1 MQRFLSFVHKKRFYN
16 TATDMIPGKDLIVIS
31 LTVYIKCPIT
41 PSLLEC
47 FQPLLKLEMFFP
59 RIKLA
64 SNLPCLINNLS
75 QPSVSPRKNAFQDT
89 ALRIVKFYANAF
101 SPNPVKQSISD
112 LFYPLQ
118 GYHRVPLE
126 RGMCFGHKWCNT
138 DIDLPERAI
147 YTLFQGRNV
156 IGKPCNGID
165 IIIRFRRKS
174 HHKIK
179 FYQIPSLPECLFYA
193 LEQVIVGNIL
203 INNFSQGR
211 SCRLRR

>member
-1 MQRFLSFVHKKRFYN
+1 
-16 TATDMIPGKDLIVIS
+16 MIPGEDLIVVS
-31 LTVYIKCPIT
+31 LAVRIKCPINT
-41 PSLLEC
+41 GLLERI
-47 FQPLLKLEMFFP
+47 QPLLEVKMFFP

-64 SNLPCLINNLS
+64 SILPRLINNPS
-75 QPSVSPRKNAFQDT
+75 KPSVSPRKNAFQDT

-126 RGMCFGHKWCNT
+126 RGMRLRHKWCNT

-147 YTLFQGRNV
+147 YTLFQVRNV
-156 IGKPCNGID
+156 IGKPCNGVD
-165 IIIRFRRKS
+165 IVIRFCRKS

-179 FYQIPSLPECLFYA
+179 FYHIPTLFKCLFDT
-193 LEQVIVGNIL
+193 VVKIFIGNIF